1 MKKYIVLFETK
12 HFDWIAYYTC
22 KKEAKYLLKINDRNN
37 CDIFYI
43 FQYDFAVEQPNVIT
57 LSAPLCQH
65 YSSSSIN
72 IYKENELK
80 ENKDTMCIFVS
91 CYDNS
96 VVAISSQL

>member
-12 HFDWIAYYTC
+12 QFDWIAYYTC
-22 KKEAKYLLKINDRNN
+22 KKQAKYLLKINARNN

-43 FQYDFAVEQPNVIT
+43 FQHDNELVTPIVLT
-57 LSAPLCQH
+57 LETPLCQH

-80 ENKDTMCIFVS
+80 ERACIFVS
-91 CYDNS
+91 CCDNS
-96 VVAISSQL
+96 VIVISSDL